1 MVNFKVIYRVDK
13 ASEGDDTLTWEPG
26 CPLAF
31 EAIQVS
37 RDVDS
42 GRAFLQAKVRN
53 ISDETAQSFKAILV
67 AMYEDGC
74 SEVVDIDS
82 LDADIPAGSDYA
94 IKPKPLNCE
103 SVKKIEASFEIVK
116 FASGE
121 WRSSSRPSSIPK
133 PKHIELS
140 KRAKTERFEAI
151 WGSSNS
157 TVSSE
162 GMRYAGNSLEDHD
175 GWWLCPCGQPN
186 VGIHNCVACGASLEN
201 LREFSG
207 EDEGL
212 LEERAS
218 KREVAVLER
227 RKKAQRKKHAVY
239 AVLAAAGVAVVLLFV
254 FVVMP
259 IQGETQRNAELESL
273 YQQAM
278 SDFEAGRYEEARD
291 QFMNLGKYK
300 DSDEMASESI
310 GRILDA
316 KDLSLFVN
324 ADELWVM
331 NLNGFDYENIEQNG
345 VKMNSDHTIQIT
357 TYKPPYMTDEFT
369 WEGTWSEVTKEVRFD
384 GTRLV
389 LIGDDLVASAFP
401 GGESWHFDVDNNT
414 SILLADGPWGKGPV
428 RMKFLKMSSDDSSAS
443 FELGVIVE
451 QE

>member
-1 MVNFKVIYRVDK
+1 MANFKVIYRVDK

-140 KRAKTERFEAI
+140 ERAKAERLEMV
-151 WGSSNS
+151 WGSS
-157 TVSSE
+157 SSAVLSKA
-162 GMRYAGNSLEDHD
+162 MQYAGNSLEDHD

-207 EDEGL
+207 EDERL

-239 AVLAAAGVAVVLLFV
+239 AVLAAAVVAVVLVFA

-259 IQGETQRNAELESL
+259 IQEEAQRNAELESL
-273 YQQAM
+273 YQRAM
-278 SDFEAGRYEEARD
+278 NDFEAERYEEARD
-291 QFMNLGKYK
+291 RFVELSSYK
-300 DSDEMASESI
+300 DSEAMAAESYSRAYAVAQEELFNDNIAYFLDTNHAWIGGTLGIDEH
-310 GRILDA
+310 
-316 KDLSLFVN
+316 
-324 ADELWVM
+324 
-331 NLNGFDYENIEQNG
+331 G
-345 VKMNSDHTIQIT
+345 VYLGSDHTISVTIRGVAWT
-357 TYKPPYMTDEFT
+357 
-369 WEGTWSEVTKEVRFD
+369 GTWSPETQEIHID
-384 GTRLV
+384 Q
-389 LIGDDLVASAFP
+389 FP
-401 GGESWHFDVDNNT
+401 YGEDWHFDGFSE
-414 SILLADGPWGKGPV
+414 SIWLADGPWGDAPV
-428 RMKFLKMSSDDSSAS
+428 RMKEVKIQSDGSDAYFDMCRKMASLEADD
-443 FELGVIVE
+443 ELIGY
-451 QE
+451 